1 MLDRYNRNINYLRI
15 SVTDRC
21 NLRCKY
27 CMPESGIKLLP
38 HKMILTFDEIVEV
51 VKTGIKLGINKVRLT
66 GGEPLVRKGI
76 VDLVSMIWNVEGVK
90 DLSMTTNATFLADFA
105 EDLKNAGLQRVNI
118 SLDTLNP
125 ETYKLT
131 TRGGNIKYVFEG
143 IEAAKKAGLSPIKI
157 NCVVMNS
164 SQEKDAKEVAG
175 FCEENDLKV
184 RFIHQMNLSTG
195 EFSIVEG
202 GDGGNC
208 VKCNRLRLTANGKI
222 KPCLFN
228 DLEFDVRELGIEEAY
243 NQAVLNKPKSGTY
256 NKSGEFYNI
265 GG

>member
-76 VDLVSMIWNVEGVK
+76 VELVSMIWNVEGVK

-125 ETYKLT
+125 ETYRLT

-164 SQEKDAKEVAG
+164 SQEKDAKEVSR